1 MTDQVRVFDR
11 RGKVERK
18 PRPTQFELLLGA
30 EEAIQAEIARQGVRD
45 RFFKGKGEFEPVLM
59 HPFEDLDII
68 RDLIDDPHTRIWWGQ
83 RDPKTKKWSPFFN
96 RNGERLVK
104 VTRGLEA
111 DIDHQRQLFEQFG
124 DLSISNTHGEQEEA
138 GRKANWNKL
147 KMDEGAMDFRSISR
161 DLIPDCLFRVTDYEL
176 PDFPENVSRWLDHTA
191 WPTYNHVL
199 NWIRRELTK
208 VAQHKAEGDNR
219 RKAVSAIRRAEQG
232 SMLRAKWAAFWK
244 QWMHKVGLAKNKGE
258 YPPMTRKQ
266 LASIKFII
274 ESFRVE
280 AGLEEPVMRFWAR
293 TACTNVSCGTERYM
307 LLNLTTKVAFCKACG
322 QNKAEVLDFEE
333 HGVLDEGPPEYDW
346 FEAAAKLQERIKLLE
361 EEKAELNE
369 IDKLR
374 SKLMFIERIH
384 IKLDNNLLYSN
395 RAAVEDRYI

>member
-1 MTDQVRVFDR
+1 VTDQIRVFDR
-11 RGKVERK
+11 RGKVEQTSRK
-18 PRPTQFELLLGA
+18 SQTELLLGV
-30 EEAIQAEIARQGVRD
+30 EESILADVERQGARD
-45 RFFKGKGEFEPVLM
+45 RYFKGKGEFEGELL

-68 RDLIDDPHTRIWWGQ
+68 RELIEDPFTRIWWGE
-83 RDPKTKKWSPFFN
+83 RDPKTKTWLPFYN

-104 VTRGLEA
+104 ATRGLEA
-111 DIDHQRQLFEQFG
+111 DVEHQERLWDTFG
-124 DLSISNTHGEQEEA
+124 DLSIGNTHGEQEEA

-161 DLIPDCLFRVTDYEL
+161 DLIPDCLFRVTDFDL
-176 PDFPENVSRWLDHTA
+176 PNFPENVSRWLEREA
-191 WPTYNHVL
+191 WPTYNHVQG
-199 NWIRRELTK
+199 WIRRELTK
-208 VAQHKAEGDNR
+208 VAEHKAQGDNR
-219 RKAVSAIRRAEQG
+219 RKAVSAVRRAEQG
-232 SMLRAKWAAFWK
+232 SMLRATWAAFWK
-244 QWMHKVGLAKNKGE
+244 SWMHKVGEAKNKGR

-266 LASIKFII
+266 LASIKSVI

-280 AGLEEPVMRFWAR
+280 AGLEEPVMRFWAS
-293 TACTNVSCGTERYM
+293 TVCTNCGIERNM
-307 LLNLTTKVAFCKACG
+307 LLTLATEYAFCKPCG
-322 QNKAEVLDFEE
+322 QSKAQVLDFESRE
-333 HGVLDEGPPEYDW
+333 VLDAGPPEYDW

-374 SKLMFIERIH
+374 SRLMFIERIH

>member
-1 MTDQVRVFDR
+1 MIDQIRVFDR
-11 RGKVERK
+11 RGKVERTS
-18 PRPTQFELLLGA
+18 RPTQTELLLNA
-30 EEAIQAEIARQGVRD
+30 EEAIMAEVERQGTRD
-45 RFFKGKGEFEPVLM
+45 RFFKGKGEFEPVLL
-59 HPFEDLDII
+59 HPFDDLDII
-68 RDLIDDPHTRIWWGQ
+68 RELIEDPFTRIWWGE
-83 RDPKTKKWSPFFN
+83 RDRKTKKWTPFYN

-111 DIDHQRQLFEQFG
+111 DLEHQERLWDTFG

-161 DLIPDCLFRVTDYEL
+161 DLVPDCLFKVTDFDL
-176 PDFPENVSRWLDHTA
+176 PDFPENVARWLEHEA

-219 RKAVSAIRRAEQG
+219 RKAVSAIRRVEQG
-232 SMLRAKWAAFWK
+232 SMLRAKWATFWK
-244 QWMHKVGLAKNKGE
+244 SWMDKVGKAKNKGR

-266 LASIKFII
+266 LAAIKSVI
-274 ESFRVE
+274 EGFRVE
-280 AGLEEPVMRFWAR
+280 AGLEEPVMRFWAK
-293 TACTNVSCGTERYM
+293 TVCDNCGTERSM
-307 LLNLTTKVAFCKACG
+307 LLTLTTKHAFCKPCG
-322 QNKAEVLDFEE
+322 HSKAVVLEFEQRD
-333 HGVLDEGPPEYDW
+333 VLDEGPPEYDW
-346 FEAAAKLQERIKLLE
+346 FEAAANLQERIRGLE

-374 SKLMFIERIH
+374 SRLMFIERIH